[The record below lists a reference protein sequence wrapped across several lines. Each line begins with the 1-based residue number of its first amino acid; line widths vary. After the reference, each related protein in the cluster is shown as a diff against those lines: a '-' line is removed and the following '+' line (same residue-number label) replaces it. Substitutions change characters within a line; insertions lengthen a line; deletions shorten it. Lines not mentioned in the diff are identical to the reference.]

1 MTTPTTPANALD
13 VSDIRD
19 EINPGDGSGIQQ
31 DIGANNSVRQL
42 TGSAAKT
49 RADSEILFSDLSNKV
64 AFSEIYTP
72 STTNTQGGVAIVGSP
87 ITAEITLQANSDMY
101 DPTLTWTYTID
112 NGSSDVT
119 TSDITITKPSSKTA
133 VVKLASASGTKV
145 ANLTVTGVMTV
156 SGHTINTC
164 TKNIT
169 LTVNAV
175 NTAFQV
181 IATPAFV
188 INATGVA
195 AQTAFVTVTATS
207 NASLTGT
214 SYRFTPK
221 YLSGTGEITPTF
233 TYAGVLPGVG
243 DSISFGV
250 SATRPSTNAVIY
262 SLLSEMIN
270 NGKVVASNTSTIDIR
285 AQFVDRQITSL
296 TPAALSNNQF
306 SNSASQYSTIDITA
320 VHNSVAPTYAQG
332 TITFTLETTGDTVTQ
347 QTLSSN
353 TSAKVERISLY
364 HNKDTDG
371 FGFKKASVVVVAT
384 LRSSDNTI
392 MDQKRSDPIIL
403 RAGTYG
409 LTLNKPPSNTQIGFS
424 AQTATSVG
432 SATWRA
438 GNFAWSIRQFNGAGP
453 QLTQDNQPTTSTINI
468 TATTPSG
475 KNATQAIS
483 NTCNYDITGTLTFDG
498 VTVYSTVL
506 NDILVKAESQP
517 YTYSLS
523 TPATSNVQMEVNSV
537 AEARMVISASK
548 STGTIT
554 WTKDNAS
561 VGFHATNATSAT
573 VETVSPAA
581 GGANT
586 QSVVV
591 TGTLQDASSR
601 VIEALSSPTITLDA
615 ATSKLSIIGDNVTK
629 SSNNKTDSAVGIYET
644 TAVVGNH
651 KFRFPPAKHGGND
664 LLVVLEN
671 PQRISITATATQA
684 SNSGSYELVG
694 EVNYKGIVRT
704 LQKDVTVTINALAP
718 SLTVT
723 KYPYTYSEYV
733 ELQSDIYAF
742 SGQAIQYLIENGGY
756 VNGGIGTTV
765 YYTYNGIDFVAT
777 TDYPG
782 SINTDFTITRVV
794 NIIDP
799 NAVVDGPFYNQ
810 AANTN
815 AAPAGYPATSGG
827 KKRRDRIQSTLGT
840 PQALVYNITYEL
852 RDTNNNVLISNTVSD
867 TIISQPPSDGNA
879 KLSSGTAGGK
889 YFTFTQRPSGAYG
902 YPQPHPSQ
910 VTYNQNV
917 AFTASYTS
925 TQVIPSPEFV
935 FSATGGVLYAN
946 TTNGQANLVGQSV
959 YNDTGP
965 EFNFAIPTVTNLN
978 DSVTLS
984 AQLSSGGYLLGKPA
998 TQNYTFSLPMPPG
1011 KCYYLPIYNYGVRQQ
1026 HTRDPFGYN
1035 NEQVDYSRVP
1045 SQGTLAGPETK
1056 WIGTHD
1062 GSRIYEQSQRP
1073 LYAADGTR
1081 YYSSVSHRTTHQS
1094 AYPKELRYPTK
1105 IIPSDY
1111 FMVLSFSETGSA
1123 YIGQISLIGSDNNVY
1138 TLGPSSLWASGSQND
1153 TSRDND
1159 AFEWFI
1165 YAWSPPAGVTF
1176 TYAFIS
1182 NVAGVTTPPPFTA
1195 TPLSLT
1201 FVQPG
1206 NVLVGQNVNLNI
1218 GTVVGGFIEED
1229 LYVDPGG
1236 VF

>member
-537 AEARMVISASK
+537 AEARILVSATK

-554 WTKDNAS
+554 WTKNNVS
-561 VGFHATNATSAT
+561 VGFHTTNATSAT

-586 QSVVV
+586 QTVVV
-591 TGTLQDASSR
+591 TGTLRDASSR

-615 ATSKLSIIGDNVTK
+615 ATSKLSIIGDDVTK

-644 TAVVGNH
+644 TAVVGSH

-684 SNSGSYELVG
+684 SNSGSYELLG
-694 EVNYKGIVRT
+694 EVNYKGIIRT

-718 SLTVT
+718 SLTIA
-723 KYPYTYSEYV
+723 KYPYTYSSY
-733 ELQSDIYAF
+733 IT
-742 SGQAIQYLIENGGY
+742 IGGITGFGGEIT
-756 VNGGIGTTV
+756 GGIGSTA
-765 YYTYNGIDFVAT
+765 YFSYNGVDLVAT

-782 SINTDFTITRVV
+782 SINTDFTINRVI
-794 NIIDP
+794 NIIDES
-799 NAVVDGPFYNQ
+799 ATVTGPFYNQ

-827 KKRRDRIQSTLGT
+827 KKRRDRLESSILSFGPLK
-840 PQALVYNITYEL
+840 YNVTYEL
-852 RDTNNNVLISNTVSD
+852 RDLNNNVLISNTVSD
-867 TIISQPPSDGNA
+867 SITVLPPSDGNA
-879 KLSSGTAGGK
+879 KLSTGTAGGK

-917 AFTASYTS
+917 AFTASYSS
-925 TQVIPSPEFV
+925 TQTIPSPEFV
-935 FSATGGVLYAN
+935 FSASGGVLYAN
-946 TTNGQANLVGQSV
+946 TINGQANLVGQSV
-959 YNDTGP
+959 YNDTGG

-1206 NVLVGQNVNLNI
+1206 NVLVGKNVNLNI

>member
-31 DIGANNSVRQL
+31 DVGANAVVRQL
-42 TGSAAKT
+42 TGSLAKSKQGT
-49 RADSEILFSDLSNKV
+49 EILFSDLSNKIG
-64 AFSEIYTP
+64 FSEIYTT
-72 STTNTQGGVAIVGSP
+72 STTNTQGGIAVVGSP
-87 ITAEITLQANSDMY
+87 ITAELTLQANSDMY
-101 DPTLTWTYTID
+101 DPLLTWTYTID
-112 NGSSDVT
+112 SGSDNIT
-119 TSDITITKPSSKTA
+119 AGDITVTKPNSKTA
-133 VVKLASASGTKV
+133 VIKLASASGTKV

-156 SGHTINTC
+156 DGHTVNTC
-164 TKNIT
+164 TKNIK

-181 IATPAFV
+181 IATPSFT
-188 INATGVA
+188 INSTGVA

-207 NASLTGT
+207 NASLAGT
-214 SYRFTPK
+214 TYRFTPT
-221 YLSGTGEITPTF
+221 YLSGTGPITPSFTF
-233 TYAGVLPGVG
+233 NGVMPGIG
-243 DSISFGV
+243 DSVSFGV
-250 SATRPSTNAVIY
+250 TAATPSVNAVVY

-270 NGKVVASNTSTIDIR
+270 DGKVVASNTSTIDIR
-285 AQFVDRQITSL
+285 AHFIDREITSL

-320 VHNSVAPTYAQG
+320 IHNSVAPTYAQG
-332 TITFTLETTGDTVTQ
+332 TITFTLETTGDAVTQ

-353 TSAKVERISLY
+353 SSAKVERISLY

-371 FGFKKASVVVVAT
+371 FGFKKATVVVLAT
-384 LRSSDNTI
+384 LRASDNTI
-392 MDQKRSDPIIL
+392 MDQKRSAPITL

-424 AQTATSVG
+424 AQTATSIG
-432 SATWRA
+432 SATWGA
-438 GNFAWSIRQFNGAGP
+438 GNFAWSIRQFNGSGP
-453 QLTQDNQPTTSTINI
+453 ELTQDNQPKASTINI
-468 TATTPSG
+468 RATTPSG
-475 KNATQAIS
+475 KNATQTIS
-483 NTCNYDITGTLTFDG
+483 NTCNYDLTATLSYDGITI
-498 VTVYSTVL
+498 VNTVL
-506 NDILVKAESQP
+506 SDILISAQSQA
-517 YTYSLS
+517 YTYSIS
-523 TPATSNVQMEVNSV
+523 TPATSNVQMEVNAV
-537 AEARMVISASK
+537 AESRIVINATK

-554 WTKDNAS
+554 WTKNNTN
-561 VGFHATNATSAT
+561 VGIETNPTSAL
-573 VETVSPAA
+573 VEVVSPAV
-581 GGANT
+581 GGSNT
-586 QSVVV
+586 QDVVV
-591 TGTLQDASSR
+591 TGTLYDASSR
-601 VIEALSSPTITLDA
+601 VIEALSTPTITLDA
-615 ATSKLSIIGDNVTK
+615 ATTKLAISGENVTK
-629 SSNNKTDSAVGIYET
+629 SSNNKTDTATGIYET
-644 TAVVGNH
+644 SAVVGNH
-651 KFRFPPAKHGGND
+651 KFRFPPTKHGGND
-664 LLVVLEN
+664 LQVVLES
-671 PQRISITATATQA
+671 PQRMSITASATQA
-684 SNSGSYELVG
+684 SNSGSYELTA
-694 EVNYKGIVRT
+694 EVNYKGVIRT
-704 LQKDVTVTINALAP
+704 VQKDVTVTINALAP

-723 KYPYTYSEYV
+723 KYPYTYSEYITID
-733 ELQSDIYAF
+733 SDVYAF
-742 SGQAIQYLIENGGY
+742 SGQAINYLIENGGY
-756 VNGGIGTTV
+756 VNGGVGTTI
-765 YYTYNGIDFVAT
+765 YNTYNGIDFVAT

-794 NIIDP
+794 NVIDP

-810 AANTN
+810 AANTS

-840 PQALVYNITYEL
+840 PQTLVYNITYEL
-852 RDTNNNVLISNTVSD
+852 RDLNNNVLISNTVSD
-867 TIISQPPSDGNA
+867 SIISQPPSDGSA
-879 KLSSGTAGGK
+879 KLSPGTAGGK
-889 YFTFTQRPSGAYG
+889 YFTFTQRPNGAYG

-925 TQVIPSPEFV
+925 TQTIPSPEFV

-946 TTNGQANLVGQSV
+946 TTNGQANLVGQSI

-978 DSVTLS
+978 NSVTLS

-1011 KCYYLPIYNYGVRQQ
+1011 KCYYLPTYSYGVRMQW
-1026 HTRDPFGYN
+1026 TRDPFGYN
-1035 NEQVDYSRVP
+1035 NEHIDYSRVP
-1045 SQGTLAGPETK
+1045 SASSLVGPYTK

-1081 YYSSVSHRTTHQS
+1081 YYSSESHRTTHQS
-1094 AYPKELRYPTK
+1094 TYPKELRYPSK

-1138 TLGPSSLWASGSQND
+1138 TLGPGNLWASGSQND

-1159 AFEWFI
+1159 AFEWFV

-1182 NVAGVTTPPPFTA
+1182 NVAGAVAPPPFSA
-1195 TPLSLT
+1195 TPLT
-1201 FVQPG
+1201 FTAVQPG

-1218 GTVVGGFIEED
+1218 GTVSGGLVEED
-1229 LYVDPGG
+1229 FYVDPGG